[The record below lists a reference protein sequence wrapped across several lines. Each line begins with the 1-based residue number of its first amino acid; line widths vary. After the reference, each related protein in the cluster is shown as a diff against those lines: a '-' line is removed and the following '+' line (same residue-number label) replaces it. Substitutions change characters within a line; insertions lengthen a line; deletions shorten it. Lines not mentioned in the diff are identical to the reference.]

1 MANIKNIIIAICVA
15 ISVLIFA
22 FYTTYNVG
30 YDNGVQ
36 YLKSEVDKVNEKWES
51 KVKNAQLEHDKT
63 LKTVYENHN
72 KSMVELKKQ
81 IETLTKDQ
89 IRTESILKQYKS
101 EGYVPKGFV
110 LWHDRASQ
118 GHRLDVMVGN
128 DMDKPSEYTFN
139 DVMMVIGNNYNQYNV
154 CRTKLTSLQ
163 EIVRS
168 FIKEQQVT
176 VKYEKDF

>member
-1 MANIKNIIIAICVA
+1 MTNIKNIIIAVCVA
-15 ISVLIFA
+15 ISVLVTA
-22 FYTTYNVG
+22 FYMTYKTG
-30 YDNGVQ
+30 YENGVQ
-36 YLKSEVDKVNEKWES
+36 YVQDEVERLNNEWEA
-51 KVKNAQLEHDKT
+51 KVKTAQLEHDKVLT
-63 LKTVYENHN
+63 DVYASHN
-72 KSMVELKKQ
+72 QSMVELKKQ

-89 IRTESILKQYKS
+89 LKTEAILKQYKS

-118 GHRLDVMVGN
+118 GHRLDVIVGE
-128 DMDKPSEYTFN
+128 DMDKPSNYTFN

-168 FIKEQQVT
+168 FVKEQQVM
-176 VKYEKDF
+176 VKYEKAM